1 MTILLATCRQQLQK
15 GDWNL
20 NLKLKK
26 QHLRKVCFYLHTEES
41 RCHWNWF
48 KGFNSTGSFPNH
60 HQNCWSKERMFPER
74 TKSLTCLMA
83 TDRSV
88 CCCTVRDR
96 HCKQNKTQ
104 FTTVCNEYA
113 FLSDFRE
120 KENNPKGQKTCHWKR
135 ATLHSLIHRGTAQ
148 ISCCIHTFFF
158 FWHHWSELFGKNSCC
173 QPPHL
178 YWEFAG
184 LYFKIYHHPGV
195 GGSSISENKH
205 LTKPTLRSGYASG
218 RETSKWSNSTCNI
231 NFAFQDNSVKYV

>member
-158 FWHHWSELFGKNSCC
+158 FLTSLKWIIWKKQLLPTSPPLLGICRALFQDLS
-173 QPPHL
+173 P
-178 YWEFAG
+178 
-184 LYFKIYHHPGV
+184 
-195 GGSSISENKH
+195 S
-205 LTKPTLRSGYASG
+205 RSG
-218 RETSKWSNSTCNI
+218 REQHIRKQTFNKT
-231 NFAFQDNSVKYV
+231 NFTFWLC

>member
-158 FWHHWSELFGKNSCC
+158 FFDIIEVNYLEKTVVANLPTSTGNLQGFISRFITIQE
-173 QPPHL
+173 
-178 YWEFAG
+178 WEGAAHQ
-184 LYFKIYHHPGV
+184 K
-195 GGSSISENKH
+195 
-205 LTKPTLRSGYASG
+205 T
-218 RETSKWSNSTCNI
+218 NI
-231 NFAFQDNSVKYV
+231 